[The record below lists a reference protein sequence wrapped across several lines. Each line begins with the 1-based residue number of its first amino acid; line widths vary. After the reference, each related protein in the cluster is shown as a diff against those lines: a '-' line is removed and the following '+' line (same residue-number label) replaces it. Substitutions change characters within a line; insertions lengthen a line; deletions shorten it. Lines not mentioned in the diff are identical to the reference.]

1 MAGKNVEIGK
11 RCVIQE
17 NVWLG
22 MPSREYLGK
31 DEGSLPKTRIGDN
44 GIVRSGTVIY
54 CDVTIG
60 QNFKCGHNVLIREK
74 TAIGNNVLVGTNSV
88 IDGRTSIGSNVS
100 IQSLVYIPTDTIIE
114 DFVFIGPNAVLT
126 NDKYPIRKPMALK
139 GPVIR
144 KGATIGANATL
155 LPGVE
160 IGEGAVV
167 AAGSVVTRD
176 VPAWKLAIGVPAK
189 IKELPE
195 GLKAINRIP

>member
-1 MAGKNVEIGK
+1 VTDKNVEIGK

-31 DEGSLPKTRIGDN
+31 DGESLPKTRIGDN
-44 GIVRSGTVIY
+44 GVVRSGTIIY

-60 QNFKCGHNVLIREK
+60 QNFKCGHNVLIRE
-74 TAIGNNVLVGTNSV
+74 TTTIGNNVLVGTNTV
-88 IDGRTSIGSNVS
+88 IDGRTSIGCNVS
-100 IQSLVYIPTDTIIE
+100 IQSSVYIPTDTVIE

-144 KGATIGANATL
+144 KGATIGANSTL

-189 IKELPE
+189 IKDLPE
-195 GLKAINRIP
+195 FLKVVNKIT